1 MSSLTVSSD
10 LARERAG
17 ATFDCEQVTNL
28 LYHGPENVRKRRY
41 LHNAAIQDP
50 VLSRAKPWAFQ
61 DRNEQYE
68 TALWK
73 HIYIMKKLEEM
84 GITDPAEKFYFTEAG
99 APQEY
104 SPLSL
109 HTGMFIPSIEK
120 QGTKE
125 QMEKW
130 LPLAKRLQLIGTYA
144 QTEMGH
150 GTFIRGLETTATY
163 DPSRQEFVLNSP
175 TVTSMKYWPGGLG
188 KTSNC
193 CLVMAQLITNGK
205 REGIHLFLV
214 QLRDMKTHQLLP
226 GVESGDIG
234 TKFGFGTNDN
244 GYLKLTNVR
253 IPRNNM
259 LMRYAKVLEDG
270 TFKQPANQRIG
281 YGTMVFVRARIVTN
295 SARGLAQAC
304 VIAIRYSAVRR
315 QTEVSPGGIE
325 AQIIDYQTQQYKLF
339 PLLATA
345 YAMYLTGKYAEN
357 YYEEISSEIEAGNLD
372 SLNQLH
378 AVCAGLK
385 AFSTWNCTAGIETCR
400 LCCGG
405 HGYSHAS
412 GLPKLYVF
420 YTPGCTY
427 EGENNVMM
435 LQVARFLMKIYPDI
449 KKRAPVHKFVEYLGE
464 DLSRKSCMTEE
475 VAVDCLVKAYE
486 HRAARLVSE
495 AATHIAKLER
505 SGKSRQEAWNASTVV
520 LTWAAKAYCHTF
532 VVRTFSHIVSTANVD
547 KATKDVLM
555 ALCRLYAVH
564 GIVENL
570 GEFIQD
576 GYFSPQQVSI
586 LQNKL
591 ADLLAEI
598 RPNAVAL
605 VDAFDYPDKIL
616 DSCLGRYDGQVYQAL
631 YEYAKN
637 SPLNNKEVLDSYHNY
652 IKPAQTGRS
661 EQHPMARL

>member
-1 MSSLTVSSD
+1 MSVWTVNSD

-17 ATFDCEQVTNL
+17 ATFDSEQVTSL
-28 LYHGPENVRKRRY
+28 LYGGPENVRKRRY
-41 LHNAAIQDP
+41 LQNAAIQDP
-50 VLSRAKPWAFQ
+50 VLRSAKPWAFQ
-61 DRNEQYE
+61 DRAEQYD

-73 HIYIMKKLEEM
+73 HVYIMKKLDDM
-84 GITDPAEKFYFTEAG
+84 GITDPQERAYYQQAG

-104 SPLSL
+104 SPFSL

-120 QGTKE
+120 QGT
-125 QMEKW
+125 QDQQEKW
-130 LPLAKRLQLIGTYA
+130 LPLARSLKLIGTYA

-163 DPSRQEFVLNSP
+163 DPATREFVLNSP

-193 CLVMAQLITNGK
+193 CLVMAQLIIKGK
-205 REGIHLFLV
+205 REGIHLFFV
-214 QLRDMKTHQLLP
+214 QLRDMETHKLLP

-234 TKFGFGTNDN
+234 PKFGFGTNDN
-244 GYLKLTNVR
+244 GYLKLTDVR
-253 IPRNNM
+253 IPRENM

-270 TFKQPANQRIG
+270 TYIQPANQKIG
-281 YGTMVFVRARIVTN
+281 YGTMVFVRASIVTN

-315 QTEVSPGGIE
+315 QTEVSPGGSE

-345 YAMYLTGKYAEN
+345 YAMYFTGKYAED
-357 YYEEISSEIEAGNLD
+357 YYNEISSEIEAGNLD

-385 AFSTWNCTAGIETCR
+385 AFSTWDCTAGIETCR

-449 KKRAPVHKFVEYLGE
+449 KKGAMLHKFVQHLGV
-464 DLSRKSCMTEE
+464 DLSQKSCMTEE
-475 VAVDCLVKAYE
+475 VTIDCLVKAYE
-486 HRAARLVSE
+486 HRAARLVKE
-495 AATHIAKLER
+495 AASQIENLQR
-505 SGKSRQEAWNASTVV
+505 SGKSRQSAWNASTVV

-532 VVRTFSHIVSTANVD
+532 VVRTFCDTVSNADVD
-547 KATKDVLM
+547 KHTKDVLIV
-555 ALCRLYAVH
+555 LCKLYAVH

-576 GYFSPQQVSI
+576 GFLSPRQVSI
-586 LQNKL
+586 LQTKL
-591 ADLLAEI
+591 AELLAEL
-598 RPNAVAL
+598 RPNVVAL
-605 VDAFDYPDKIL
+605 VDAFDYPDRVL
-616 DSCLGRYDGQVYQAL
+616 DSCLGRYDGQVYKAL
-631 YEYAKN
+631 YEYAKS
-637 SPLNNKEVLDSYHNY
+637 SPLNDKEVLDTYEKY
-652 IKPAQTGRS
+652 IKPAQTLHM
-661 EQHPMARL
+661 EQDLRARL